1 MKPVEARAHLERRL
15 AELEREIEFL
25 KLALS
30 LIDEALVKR
39 SFTRSSELHVENA
52 RAALTQQ
59 AP

>member
-1 MKPVEARAHLERRL
+1 MKLVEARAHLERRL

-39 SFTRSSELHVENA
+39 GFTRGSELHVENA